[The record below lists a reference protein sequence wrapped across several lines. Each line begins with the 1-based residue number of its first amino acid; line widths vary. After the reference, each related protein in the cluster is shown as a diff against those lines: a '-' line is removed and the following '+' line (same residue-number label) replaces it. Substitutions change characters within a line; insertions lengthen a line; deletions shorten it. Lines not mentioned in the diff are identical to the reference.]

1 MKIELLGTRLEIT
14 PSIKTYVDQKIG
26 GAGKFVKRFEAQGE
40 LTAFVELARTT
51 RHHRHGEV
59 FYVEV
64 TLRLPGKLVRVEEH
78 HENIYAAIDR
88 VKDRLKVELSR
99 FKGKAAAKPRGRNL
113 RR

>member
-1 MKIELLGTRLEIT
+1 MKIEFLGTRLELT

-26 GAGKFVKRFEAQGE
+26 GVGKFIKRFEVAGE
-40 LTAFVELARTT
+40 RTAFVELARTT

-64 TLRLPGKLVRVEEH
+64 TLALPGKSLRVEEY
-78 HENIYAAIDR
+78 HEDIYAAVDR
-88 VKDRLKVELSR
+88 VKDRLKVELTR
-99 FKGKAAAKPRGRNL
+99 FKGKAAAKPRGRSL